1 MKRIYISLIIG
12 LVVLMLSACDLDLEP
27 ETTLSDKSFW
37 KTETDLKGACNRLYN
52 LLGGFSH
59 DTRSDELVRT
69 SADAIS
75 SGNREIPSSSGMWSD
90 PYYRI
95 FTANNIIGKGRS
107 ADIVEANKNR
117 WLAEA
122 YFFRAYHYFS
132 LVQRYG
138 DVPLLL
144 KAVEDIDDPLLL
156 SPRTSREIVI
166 QQCYNDLDFAAEW
179 LPAITDISASDW
191 GRVSRSA
198 ALAMKV
204 RIGLYEGTFSKYH
217 NLGSDYKSHLKV
229 AIDAA
234 DILIDE
240 NNHALY
246 PDFQNLFL
254 FDGEGRQNREN
265 IFVKVYGPNGE
276 GTVTH
281 NNSRLMENT
290 VSVTRQMID
299 LFLYDD
305 GLPREKSP
313 LRIEAETSFNDVF
326 INRDPRLSMT
336 CYQKGEVAYKGEYN
350 PFANQ
355 HGNGYSL
362 KKGFLLSEWETNSR
376 ETIDKMLIRYAEVL
390 ISYAE
395 ALYEYNGG
403 ITDAELD
410 LTVNALRNRV
420 GFSTPLTNSFATTNN
435 LNMLEE
441 IRRER
446 TVEFIDEGFRYDDII
461 RWKIAEIVL
470 PVDILG
476 AKFIDEETSRSRED
490 LANRL
495 IDAEGKLNGVP
506 VYDQADI
513 YVIEVADTRRFDPL
527 RDYLYPIPLNEISL
541 SGGAV
546 VQNPNWN

>member
-1 MKRIYISLIIG
+1 MKLKYLSFTIG
-12 LVVLMLSACDLDLEP
+12 LAAVLLSACDLDLEP

-37 KTETDLKGACNRLYN
+37 KTETDLKGAANRLYN

-69 SADAIS
+69 TSDAVS
-75 SGNREIPSSSGMWSD
+75 SGNREVPSTSGTWTD

-95 FTANNIIGKGRS
+95 FTANNIIGKGGAS
-107 ADIVEANKNR
+107 NLDPAAKNR

-122 YFFRAYHYFS
+122 YFFRAYYYFD

-138 DVPLLL
+138 DVPLIL
-144 KAVEDIDDPLLL
+144 KAIDNTEDPLLE
-156 SPRTSREIVI
+156 SPRTSREVVI
-166 QQCYNDLDFAAEW
+166 QQCYSDLDFAAQW
-179 LPAITDISASDW
+179 LPEISVLSALDW

-204 RIGLYEGTFSKYH
+204 RIGLYEGTYSKYH
-217 NLGSDYKSHLKV
+217 GLSSDYKKHLKV
-229 AIDAA
+229 SIDAA
-234 DILIDE
+234 ETMISE
-240 NNHALY
+240 NKHSLY
-246 PDFQNLFL
+246 PDFEKLFL
-254 FDGEGRQNREN
+254 FEGEGRQNREN
-265 IFVKVYGPNGE
+265 VFVKIYGPNGE

-281 NNSRLMENT
+281 NNSRLMENS
-290 VSVTRQMID
+290 VSVTRQMVD

-305 GLPREKSP
+305 GLPRDKSP
-313 LRIEAETSFNDVF
+313 LKIADETSFNDVF

-336 CYQKGEVAYKGEYN
+336 LYQRGETAYKGAYV
-350 PFANQ
+350 PFSNQ
-355 HGNGYSL
+355 HGYGYSL

-395 ALYEYNGG
+395 ALYEYNGS
-403 ITDAELD
+403 ISDDNLNK
-410 LTVNALRNRV
+410 TVNALRARV
-420 GFSTPLTNSFATTNN
+420 GFNTPLTNAFATANN
-435 LNMLEE
+435 LDILNE

-446 TVEFIDEGFRYDDII
+446 SVELLDEGFRYDDVI
-461 RWKIAEIVL
+461 RWKIAEDVL
-470 PVDILG
+470 PVDMLG
-476 AKFIDEETSRSRED
+476 AKFIDSETSKQRAD

-495 IDAEGKLNGVP
+495 TDAEGELNGIP
-506 VYDQADI
+506 IYDQDDI
-513 YVIEVADTRRFDPL
+513 YVIEIANTRKFDPS

-546 VQNPNWN
+546 VQNPKW